1 MPDTMAWQKK
11 GLIYCPDGTKSWS
24 LSHAQVPVTDLD
36 LAHNKIRI
44 YFSTRDEFGRSLPD
58 FIEVAANNPLKIIT
72 KNSEPLLPLG
82 APGTFDD
89 CGVMPSWIV
98 NFQNKKYL
106 YYIGWNVR
114 NTIPY
119 HNAVGL
125 AISHDNGATFEK
137 ISAGPLWDR
146 NYKEPHYS
154 GSSCV
159 LVDDN
164 NVWRNWYL
172 SCTEWRLV
180 NGKMEPRYHIKYA
193 ESQDGIE
200 WRREGVISIDY
211 LDDNEAGIVKA
222 SVIKEN
228 NLYRMWYSYRNF
240 SEYRTNSNSSYRIG
254 YAESTDGMHFK
265 RMDHLSGI
273 DISNKGWDDLM
284 ICYPHVVDVKNKR
297 LMFYNGNGFGQSG
310 FGYAELLEF
319 DNKIC

>member
-319 DNKIC
+319 DNKIR